1 MSPNPLKFLQWDVN
15 TLTVSIFVLNKSS
28 WQNHWP
34 FELLGLIFY
43 LRPKRTTVW
52 STGEFFFFFRW
63 AKANIRQEKD
73 GVSHFFYSP
82 HTWLHSFQW
91 YKTIK
96 ACPAARRTIYALH
109 QAWDRMSFSLKS
121 SLGLLVIFCTYKCNF
136 FTVEVLD
143 SCLCMLALK
152 LPYWW

>member
-1 MSPNPLKFLQWDVN
+1 MRFN
-15 TLTVSIFVLNKSS
+15 TLAVSIFVLNKSS

-34 FELLGLIFY
+34 FEHLGLIFY

-73 GVSHFFYSP
+73 GVSHFFHSP
-82 HTWLHSFQW
+82 HTWLHSFQS

-109 QAWDRMSFSLKS
+109 QAGDRMSFSLKS
-121 SLGLLVIFCTYKCNF
+121 SWGLGGSFAHPMLNLLISQFSYLIHQWS
-136 FTVEVLD
+136 EA
-143 SCLCMLALK
+143 SWRQK
-152 LPYWW
+152 LI